1 MARRTI
7 LFPFL
12 CEYWGGCG
20 ALGHRSGMAV
30 GSGCLSPKRGLRF
43 GGRSLQL
50 CSADLFLYETPVRME
65 RKYLRSDCNQQ
76 FEAIYGNMA
85 LSCVL
90 QAEHKDMW
98 EKSSL
103 LWALCGQRLGDRRKP
118 SGIRTRPCGL
128 CVVNSE
134 KEQNEIRGA
143 RRYPIVRGLPG
154 R

>member
-1 MARRTI
+1 
-7 LFPFL
+7 
-12 CEYWGGCG
+12 
-20 ALGHRSGMAV
+20 MAV
-30 GSGCLSPKRGLRF
+30 GSGCLAPKRGVRF
-43 GGRSLQL
+43 WGRSLQL

-118 SGIRTRPCGL
+118 VISGIRMRPCGL
-128 CVVNSE
+128 YAVAVNAG
-134 KEQNEIRGA
+134 KEQNEIRDA

-154 R
+154 P